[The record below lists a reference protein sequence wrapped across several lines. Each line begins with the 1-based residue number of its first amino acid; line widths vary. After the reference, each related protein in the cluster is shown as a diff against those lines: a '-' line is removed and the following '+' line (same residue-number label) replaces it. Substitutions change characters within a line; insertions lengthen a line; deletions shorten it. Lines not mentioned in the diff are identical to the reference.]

1 MNIKH
6 LQNKIVLAV
15 FSITI
20 AGTAQEIGTEVIN
33 VVKPY
38 TPTVADAEKIKETP
52 QIGDTIPQSQK
63 EVTYS
68 ISSVP
73 VASTFTPDKGK
84 ASTVERKKS
93 EKIYDNYATLG
104 IGNYTS
110 ILAEF
115 YSNFAVS
122 RTDNFDLF
130 LRHNSAQGGIDEVRL
145 DDKFYDTN
153 LDVNY
158 SSRQRDMSYRLG
170 FGVLHKMHNWYGL
183 PDTAFTD
190 EEINQIDSG
199 HSFFGVGANGNLK
212 FDDLIFSGGDAS
224 LRYFGDS
231 FGSSEIQAVIQPE
244 FEFELNGFDVGIKG
258 DIDYLSGKFDRTYFD
273 ENTDI
278 SYGIFKLGAQP
289 YIKLLGDDYAV
300 NLGAKLVYGID
311 SENSDSDIFIY
322 PKVSA
327 SYNLVEDFATIYAG
341 ADGDLDQN
349 SYLNFAQENPF
360 VSPTLFVVPT
370 NRMYEAFAGLK
381 GKFTDN
387 ISYNLKAS
395 YKSEEAKPLFI
406 GNSFS
411 GNFIDSEGYQYG
423 NSFGVLYD
431 DVNTLDVFAEL
442 QADITK
448 DFSLGVNANFY
459 SYSTDIL
466 EEAYNLPTIKASVF
480 ANGSFSEKFYGGINL
495 FYVGERKDINME
507 INPWDGFQEVTLD
520 GYFDVNLHL
529 GYRITNQLSV
539 FVKGNNLLGDN
550 YEKWQNTPVLG
561 LQVMGGITYKFDW

>member
-529 GYRITNQLSV
+529 GYRITNQLSA